1 MSYEVPS
8 DARRDRK
15 TRLEIDRNR
24 NLAKFSP
31 TYSTQT
37 SQENI
42 GTGGTGGSAATGV
55 TTGNL
60 ILNPELHIV
69 SVQLS
74 WTSGT
79 GDLAIGDIVDS
90 STTAWQGKLLFI
102 TTGNST
108 AGTGVFEQQNATAF
122 VDGVQTLTETPAD
135 WVGTYTNTS
144 VVTGQLVIISAS
156 MIIDDLSG
164 NPTVKTIHGAK
175 NDGQFTT
182 LKPLEGKTLTVAS
195 GGNIDTAGFT
205 VADSVFATLQF
216 HEDNIT
222 PDASGSWTVALAA
235 SGGGTSPPFSDS
247 TDLLKGSADA
257 TKLLRFEI
265 DGFTA
270 ATTRT
275 ITIPDS
281 TTTMAGLGVPLQVW
295 TGTNDFV
302 GITEVR
308 DGTNYFMKNI
318 ADPTKKVDWN
328 LSAITTGTTRTI
340 TMPDANV
347 TLGAG
352 GGGPEF
358 ADDVFRVTGS
368 ADASKKLAFEVDGF
382 TASTTRTWT
391 VPNTTTTMAG
401 LGVPSQVWTGTNDFQ
416 GITKVEDTS
425 NFSIRDIGD
434 NTKQLQFDVGL
445 ISTGTIRTIT
455 VPNTTS
461 TMALLG
467 VPSQVWTGTN
477 DFQGITKVED
487 TSNFTI
493 QNITDNTKQVQ
504 FDVSSITTS
513 TIRTWTIPDSTTTMA
528 GLGVLS
534 QTWTGTNDFQGI
546 TKVEDT
552 SNFTMQNIAD
562 NTKQV
567 RFDLVNISTGTV
579 RTITIP
585 NTTSTM
591 ALLGVTSQTWT
602 GTNDFQGITK
612 VEDTTNFTIQNI
624 ADNTKQAQFD
634 VSNIATGTIRT
645 ITMPDENVTL
655 GSGVP
660 PFIDTTALVKGSGD
674 ATKLLRFE
682 IDGFTTGTTRI
693 WTVPNSTT
701 TMAGLGVTSQTWT
714 GTNDFV
720 GITKVRDGVNYFMQN
735 IADNTKQ
742 VDWDL
747 SAITTGI
754 TRTITMPDAD
764 VTLGSGGPEFAD
776 NVFRINDNIDATKQI
791 AFQASGISTGT
802 TRTITVPDTSFTLGG
817 LGTSQTWSG
826 FNTFNKDILA
836 SASPNIGSGT
846 NKFAAVFVT
855 NVRFDASTQFING
868 SAAGMR
874 FEVPVNDTFIWEIN
888 NVQEAILDPSGFDV
902 GGGMIVATTYEFSS
916 ATTQFITADT
926 SGMRFEIPTGDTFNW
941 EINNTDE
948 LTLTLSTLDV
958 HGNTITNTGD
968 ILNNTDTIESVGNA
982 THRFGAMYS
991 TVYRLPT
998 TVSDSTTR
1006 LLSDAGGIEYHALS
1020 GDTHAWFINNTLMYS
1035 ISRSGTI
1042 DTILGFNRAG
1052 QSILADTNGIR
1063 IDVPSGDG
1071 FDVIVGGTGTVFFV
1085 DANGIDVITFTDASR
1100 PTPSAAGAGHVIF
1113 NSSDGGLNVS
1123 DGTNWRAPSGGWVNT

>member
-1 MSYEVPS
+1 MGDQLSW
-8 DARRDRK
+8 
-15 TRLEIDRNR
+15 
-24 NLAKFSP
+24 
-31 TYSTQT
+31 
-37 SQENI
+37 
-42 GTGGTGGSAATGV
+42 TGGTG
-55 TTGNL
+55 
-60 ILNPELHIV
+60 
-69 SVQLS
+69 
-74 WTSGT
+74 
-79 GDLAIGDIVDS
+79 DLDIGDIVDS
-90 STTAWQGKLLFI
+90 STTAWQGKLLLI

-108 AGTGVFEQQNATAF
+108 AGTGVFEQQNTTAF
-122 VDGVQTLTETPAD
+122 VDGAQTLTETPAG

-144 VVTGQLVIISAS
+144 VLTGQLVITSAS

-164 NPTVKTIHGAK
+164 NPTIKTIHGSK

-247 TDLLKGSADA
+247 TDLLKGSVDD

-281 TTTMAGLGVPLQVW
+281 TTTMAGLGVISQTW
-295 TGTNDFV
+295 TGSNDFV

-308 DGTNYFMKNI
+308 DGSNYFMKNI
-318 ADPTKKVDWN
+318 ADTTKKVDWD
-328 LSAITTGTTRTI
+328 LSAITTSTTRTI
-340 TMPDANV
+340 TMPDADV
-347 TLGAG
+347 TLGSGG

-401 LGVPSQVWTGTNDFQ
+401 LGVITQVWTGENDFQ

-425 NFSIRDIGD
+425 NFSIQDIGD

-455 VPNTTS
+455 VPNTSS
-461 TMALLG
+461 TLALLG
-467 VPSQVWTGTN
+467 VP
-477 DFQGITKVED
+477 
-487 TSNFTI
+487 
-493 QNITDNTKQVQ
+493 
-504 FDVSSITTS
+504 
-513 TIRTWTIPDSTTTMA
+513 
-528 GLGVLS
+528 S

-552 SNFTMQNIAD
+552 SNFSIQDIGD
-562 NTKQV
+562 NTKQLQFDV
-567 RFDLVNISTGTV
+567 GGITTGTIRTVTIPNSSFIMAGLQVLAQTWTGENIFAGLTDMIAVNFSIIDFDDNTKEMRFDVSGISTGTV
-579 RTITIP
+579 RTWTVP
-585 NTTSTM
+585 NTTTTL
-591 ALLGVTSQTWT
+591 AGLGVPSQVWT
-602 GTNDFQGITK
+602 GENDFQGITK

-624 ADNTKQAQFD
+624 VDNTKQAQFD
-634 VSNIATGTIRT
+634 VSNIATGTTRT
-645 ITMPDENVTL
+645 ITMPDEDVTL

-693 WTVPNSTT
+693 WTVPDSTT
-701 TMAGLGVTSQTWT
+701 TMAGLGVPSQSWT

-742 VDWDL
+742 VDWNL
-747 SAITTGI
+747 SAITTGT

-764 VTLGSGGPEFAD
+764 VTLGTGGGGPEFAD
-776 NVFRINDNIDATKQI
+776 DVFRINDNADATKQI

-802 TRTITVPDTSFTLGG
+802 TRTITIPDTNFTLAG
-817 LGTSQTWSG
+817 LGTSQTWTG
-826 FNTFNKDILA
+826 FNTFNLDILVGSGVNLGS
-836 SASPNIGSGT
+836 SASKVAAGFFTNI
-846 NKFAAVFVT
+846 
-855 NVRFDASTQFING
+855 RFDASTQLITANA
-868 SAAGMR
+868 SEMR
-874 FEVPVNDTFIWEIN
+874 FG
-888 NVQEAILDPSGFDV
+888 L
-902 GGGMIVATTYEFSS
+902 
-916 ATTQFITADT
+916 
-926 SGMRFEIPTGDTFNW
+926 PTGDVFNW
-941 EINNTDE
+941 EINVIDQ
-948 LTLTLSTLDV
+948 LTLSATALNV
-958 HGNTITNTGD
+958 HGNDITNTGN
-968 ILNNTDTIESVGNA
+968 ILNSTDTVETIGDA
-982 THRFGAMYS
+982 THRFGAVYS

-998 TVSDSTTR
+998 TTSDSTTR
-1006 LLSDAGGIEYHALS
+1006 ILSDAGGIEYHALN
-1020 GDTHAWFINNTLMYS
+1020 GDTHAWFINNTILFS
-1035 ISRSGTI
+1035 ISKSGTI
-1042 DTILGFNRAG
+1042 DTVLGFNRAG
-1052 QSILADTNGIR
+1052 QTILADVNGIR
-1063 IDVPSGDG
+1063 IDVASGEG
-1071 FDVIVGGTGTVFFV
+1071 FDVIIGGTGTVFFV

-1113 NSSDGGLNVS
+1113 NSSDGGLNIS